1 MDAEKT
7 VPAVQPSPAAIA
19 GKGARTRDRLME
31 IAEQAILE
39 KGFGATSID
48 ELIAEAGLTKSGFFY
63 HFKDKNALALALL
76 ERHIARDDE
85 ILDDLFARARELAE
99 DPLQGFLVG
108 LRLFAEMLADLPT
121 GHPGCIVATY
131 CYQERLFDREVCA
144 LNRQAVLNW
153 RVRFR
158 ATLDEI
164 ALLYPPRDEVDLDAL
179 ADAVSTVIEGG
190 IVMSK
195 ALHEPDVLPQQV
207 LLFRSYIKLLF
218 SPAPQG

>member
-7 VPAVQPSPAAIA
+7 VPAVQHSPAAIA
-19 GKGARTRDRLME
+19 GKGARTRDRLLE

-153 RVRFR
+153 RTRFR
-158 ATLDEI
+158 ATLGEI
-164 ALLYPPRDEVDLDAL
+164 ARLYPPRDEVDLDAL

-195 ALHEPDVLPQQV
+195 ALHEPGVLPQQV

>member
-131 CYQERLFDREVCA
+131 CYQERLFDCEVCA

-195 ALHEPDVLPQQV
+195 ALHEPGVLPQQV

>member
-144 LNRQAVLNW
+144 LNRQAVINW

>member
-7 VPAVQPSPAAIA
+7 VPAVQRSPAAIV

-31 IAEQAILE
+31 IAEQSILE

-131 CYQERLFDREVCA
+131 CYQERLFDRQVCA

-153 RVRFR
+153 RARFR
-158 ATLDEI
+158 TTLGEI
-164 ALLYPPRDEVDLDAL
+164 ARLYPPRDEIDLDAL

-195 ALHEPDVLPQQV
+195 ALHEPGVLPQQV